1 MFTRETVCNSINEV
15 REWPMTPDNVRTFAD
30 LLYIKERIG
39 IADRSSEAS
48 ESGLTPEMADRW
60 VVGMENAD
68 GTRGAHWSMEA
79 TEKVRK
85 DHGIAEDPLKWWITM
100 NMMYSDYC
108 GVAEKLGISS
118 LDFYACMSVA
128 FLDDKDARPDKLYR
142 YYEYIVQK

>member
-1 MFTRETVCNSINEV
+1 
-15 REWPMTPDNVRTFAD
+15 MTPDNVRTFAD

-39 IADRSSEAS
+39 AAEWSSEAS
-48 ESGLTPEMADRW
+48 ESGLTPETAERW

-68 GTRGAHWSMEA
+68 GTRGAHWSMED

-85 DHGIAEDPLKWWITM
+85 NRGIAEDPLKWRITM

-108 GVAEKLGISS
+108 AVAEKLGISS
-118 LDFYACMSVA
+118 LDFYVCMSGA